1 MERREFIKSI
11 FRNIILTG
19 ILLFS
24 GYLIFREK
32 SENACEFDFICK
44 NCKKLSSC
52 DLPEAEQAK
61 TNL

>member
-1 MERREFIKSI
+1 MERRDFINSI

-19 ILLFS
+19 ILIFS

-32 SENACEFDFICK
+32 SEKTCEFDFACKKCK
-44 NCKKLSSC
+44 NLSSC
-52 DLPEAEQAK
+52 DLPEAEQAQ